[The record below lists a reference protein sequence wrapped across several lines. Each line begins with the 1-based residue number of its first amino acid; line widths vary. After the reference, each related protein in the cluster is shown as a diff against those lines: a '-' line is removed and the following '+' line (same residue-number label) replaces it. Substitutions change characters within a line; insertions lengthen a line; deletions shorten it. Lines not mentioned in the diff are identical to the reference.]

1 MSDKPVTL
9 AAVTGAHGVAGEV
22 RLKLFG
28 EGVDALKPHKRFN
41 EGALTLVKIRS
52 DNKGGAIARFA
63 EVMDRTSAE
72 QLRGTA
78 LSVSREVLPDLEEDE
93 FYFSDLIDLAVVTE
107 AGEPVGRVCA
117 VENYGATDI
126 IEIEKADGAKFMVP
140 LTKQAVPGL
149 GRCPSYAQ
157 RRFRGLTPDRLLIGQ
172 MIADRGRR
180 NAGLTHGVAD
190 LVETQHDIAGC
201 EKAGHAGF
209 HVIADENAVP
219 FADICAAGS
228 G

>member
-93 FYFSDLIDLAVVTE
+93 FYFSDLIDLASHCL
-107 AGEPVGRVCA
+107 ARVKNVSSTC
-117 VENYGATDI
+117 
-126 IEIEKADGAKFMVP
+126 
-140 LTKQAVPGL
+140 
-149 GRCPSYAQ
+149 SYA
-157 RRFRGLTPDRLLIGQ
+157 RHAATPHAGRQ
-172 MIADRGRR
+172 NCRGRR
-180 NAGLTHGVAD
+180 
-190 LVETQHDIAGC
+190 
-201 EKAGHAGF
+201 
-209 HVIADENAVP
+209 
-219 FADICAAGS
+219 GS
-228 G
+228 GDPAS

>member
-1 MSDKPVTL
+1 MSDKSVTL
-9 AAVTGAHGVAGEV
+9 AAVTGAHGVTGEV

-41 EGALTLVKIRS
+41 AGETGGTLTLVKIRS

-107 AGEPVGRVCA
+107 AGELVGRVCA

-126 IEIEKADGAKFMVP
+126 LEIEKADGSKFMVP
-140 LTKQAVPGL
+140 LTKQAVPGWDDA
-149 GRCPSYAQ
+149 R
-157 RRFRGLTPDRLLIGQ
+157 LTLN
-172 MIADRGRR
+172 ADFV
-180 NAGLTHGVAD
+180 N
-190 LVETQHDIAGC
+190 
-201 EKAGHAGF
+201 
-209 HVIADENAVP
+209 
-219 FADICAAGS
+219 
-228 G
+228 